1 MEAQRCLAMGAGPL
15 RGLPVDIDVPPATG
29 AGGHVAQGTRRV
41 RGVGPPTGATH
52 HVLLWRQW
60 HGGPANAFGFR
71 YLHEAQRLAAAR
83 AFAVFCLRYWHVDG
97 AVGAGG
103 RRHAWGRVPE
113 HIAAP
118 LATARRLMYPERPLG
133 CVAKDPALDT
143 WLKAAKAVFLAEGFK
158 RDPKAF
164 RKPGQVWSL
173 VRQEEDDMQ
182 THIRAF
188 SDGRLESEVELS
200 NKFIQHL
207 WSHRRGA
214 HEEVAEILDRH
225 GMPTMHVNE
234 TFVPI
239 TGTKEGKV
247 MPNGRTKNHHAAFA
261 VVVGIGLMLGR
272 AYLKRTVLKLVPG
285 KR

>member
-1 MEAQRCLAMGAGPL
+1 MYHHKQCTIVSRDAQL
-15 RGLPVDIDVPPATG
+15 
-29 AGGHVAQGTRRV
+29 
-41 RGVGPPTGATH
+41 
-52 HVLLWRQW
+52 
-60 HGGPANAFGFR
+60 
-71 YLHEAQRLAAAR
+71 E
-83 AFAVFCLRYWHVDG
+83 
-97 AVGAGG
+97 
-103 RRHAWGRVPE
+103 
-113 HIAAP
+113 
-118 LATARRLMYPERPLG
+118 
-133 CVAKDPALDT
+133 T

-188 SDGRLESEVELS
+188 NDGRLESEVELS
-200 NKFIQHL
+200 NKFVQHL

-214 HEEVAEILDRH
+214 HEEVAEILARH

-247 MPNGRTKNHHAAFA
+247 MPAGRTKNHHAAVA
-261 VVVGIGLMLGR
+261 VMVGLGILLGR
-272 AYLKRTVLKLVPG
+272 AYIKRAVYKALPAPARVMAALRNK
-285 KR
+285 